1 MLPNLDKRVRLGGEG
16 FKYHYKVFKF
26 KIDMNVGLSF
36 FIMRLHPFDMLN
48 GTVQVDMI
56 SVILGQFQLPVR
68 FHIPNKTSVTG
79 SIIQA
84 LQLKGGVSILNKPL
98 GLSL

>member
-1 MLPNLDKRVRLGGEG
+1 
-16 FKYHYKVFKF
+16 
-26 KIDMNVGLSF
+26 MNVGLSF

-48 GTVQVDMI
+48 GKLQVDVI
-56 SVILGQFQLPVR
+56 SVILCQFQLPVR
-68 FHIPNKTSVTG
+68 FHVPNKTGLTRST
-79 SIIQA
+79 IQA